1 MREKKYYISK
11 NKFLYAVKR
20 LRDPNG
26 GYVYRLYVGFMKTR
40 NWYPLIGPP
49 DFPSLDAAEK
59 RLAEIAKENGW
70 APTERHFRHGVSVR
84 TKSNEINVPD
94 SGTERRQN
102 VYKNW
107 RNACER

>member
-1 MREKKYYISK
+1 MKEKKYYISK

-20 LRDPNG
+20 LKSPSG
-26 GYVYRLYVGFMKTR
+26 GYVYRLYVGFMETH

-70 APTERHFRHGVSVR
+70 APTERPFGYGVSAR
-84 TKSNEINVPD
+84 TKTNKMNVPD
-94 SGTERRQN
+94 LGTERRQN
-102 VYKNW
+102 VY
-107 RNACER
+107 

>member
-1 MREKKYYISK
+1 MKENKYYISK

-20 LRDPNG
+20 LKSPSG
-26 GYVYRLYVGFMKTR
+26 GYVYRLYVGFMETR

-49 DFPSLDAAEK
+49 DFSSLDAAEK

-70 APTERHFRHGVSVR
+70 EPIEHPFRRGVAVR
-84 TKSNEINVPD
+84 SKNKLINVPD

-102 VYKNW
+102 VY
-107 RNACER
+107 